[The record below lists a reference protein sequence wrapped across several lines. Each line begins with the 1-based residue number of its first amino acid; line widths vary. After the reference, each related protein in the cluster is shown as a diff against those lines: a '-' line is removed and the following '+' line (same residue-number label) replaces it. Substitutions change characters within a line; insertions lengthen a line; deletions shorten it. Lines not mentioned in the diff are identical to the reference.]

1 MSKDFEQTNES
12 DDLIAELARL
22 MAEDA
27 RDGSNQSQEFPMPAA
42 NDEVLVNESES
53 APDVEQT
60 PIPQIDKSLDN
71 VLSASERLSVTR
83 SAKEIVTNEI
93 GVDEQSLTVDAFE
106 EETVAQTAE
115 VANEPEFLSPLEG
128 TKESADPIA
137 DLIFAQLGVQ
147 GAGVQEAGAQ
157 EIGAQEA
164 TDSFTDSLEEKH
176 NSFNAQDEIEQPQP
190 DLESTA
196 DNFANDPVI
205 DPVISLGEENAG
217 KTSAE
222 QIVQVEQPAP
232 LFAPQ
237 ANKDVRPIAQQ
248 QEIDPL
254 TEIENLIGE
263 AVRDNAKPQEIPE
276 PIISDVNFENP
287 SNSIDE
293 ASFAAESAILA
304 TATDSQ
310 NPESSLQSAQNVDE
324 HQATNQPQKSSFLRS
339 ILGPSVAGAILLVGG
354 FGVYYYLNQ
363 GDNNGTIPV
372 LSADGT
378 PEKIIPQTTATDN
391 TSQSVVMD
399 KLSGEGNSTESEQ
412 LVSRDESLN
421 NDPIA
426 RVIATN
432 ETTPSGIAN
441 RKVRTVTVR
450 PDGTIISGDSAR
462 AGSEAL
468 PVDRPNVPVLPA
480 NPTNPAALQVG
491 QPVASEQSPQIAI
504 TTTAPA
510 STVVAVAPNPASR
523 PATPVA
529 TPAITGAP
537 PANSG
542 AVNLLANSASQS
554 VATTP
559 VTQIITT
566 GLASG
571 TGSVSGTS
579 AAAYVQ
585 VSSQRS
591 EEVARRSLSEIQ
603 TRFSSVI
610 GGSPLEVQR
619 ADLGDRGIYY
629 RVRIPAD
636 SVTSANQLCNNL
648 KQAGGDCFVRTD

>member
-1 MSKDFEQTNES
+1 MGTVRMSKDFEQTNES

-22 MAEDA
+22 MADDA
-27 RDGSNQSQEFPMPAA
+27 RDGNNQSQESLMPAA
-42 NDEVLVNESES
+42 NDEAFMDKSEIIL
-53 APDVEQT
+53 DNEQT
-60 PIPQIDKSLDN
+60 PITQIDKSLDN

-83 SAKEIVTNEI
+83 SAKEIVANEI
-93 GVDEQSLTVDAFE
+93 DVNEQSLTVDAFE
-106 EETVAQTAE
+106 EEIVAQTIE

-128 TKESADPIA
+128 AKEGADPIA

-147 GAGVQEAGAQ
+147 EAGAQ
-157 EIGAQEA
+157 EVEAQEA
-164 TDSFTDSLEEKH
+164 TDSLANSLEEKYD
-176 NSFNAQDEIEQPQP
+176 SFNVQDEIEQPQP

-196 DNFANDPVI
+196 DSFANDPII
-205 DPVISLGEENAG
+205 DLGEESAI
-217 KTSAE
+217 KISAE
-222 QIVQVEQPAP
+222 QIEQPVS
-232 LFAPQ
+232 LVTPQ
-237 ANKDVRPIAQQ
+237 VIEDVSPIAQE
-248 QEIDPL
+248 QEVDPL

-263 AVRDNAKPQEIPE
+263 AVRDNAKPQKIPE
-276 PIISDVNFENP
+276 PVISDMNFENS
-287 SNSIDE
+287 SNSSDE
-293 ASFAAESAILA
+293 ASFEAESAILA
-304 TATDSQ
+304 AATDSQ
-310 NPESSLQSAQNVDE
+310 NPESSLQSAQSQTTQNIDE
-324 HQATNQPQKSSFLRS
+324 YQAINQPQKSSFLRS
-339 ILGPSVAGAILLVGG
+339 ILGPSVAGAILLAGG

-363 GDNNGTIPV
+363 DDNNGTIPV

-378 PEKIIPQTTATDN
+378 PEKIIPQATATDN

-399 KLSGEGNSTESEQ
+399 KLSGEANSTESEQ

-426 RVIATN
+426 RVIATS
-432 ETTPSGIAN
+432 EITPSGIAN

-468 PVDRPNVPVLPA
+468 PVDRPNVPALPA
-480 NPTNPAALQVG
+480 NSTNAAALQAN
-491 QPVASEQSPQIAI
+491 QPVTSGQSPQIEI
-504 TTTAPA
+504 VTTPAPA
-510 STVVAVAPNPASR
+510 PTAVAVAPTPVLR
-523 PATPVA
+523 PATPIV
-529 TPAITGAP
+529 TSAP
-537 PANSG
+537 STNSG

-554 VATTP
+554 IATTP
-559 VTQIITT
+559 SAQIITT

-571 TGSVSGTS
+571 TGSASGTS

-591 EEVARRSLSEIQ
+591 EETARKSLSEIQ
-603 TRFSSVI
+603 RRFSSVL
-610 GGSPLEVQR
+610 GSSSLEVQR